1 MRNKPHLQKKGKI
14 SIILIFIIITILLVI
29 FLGFLIQINNSIW
42 DGTSRFTV
50 VFNSDPLVLL
60 SLEPRTQQA
69 VLLTIPVNV
78 ILNVPSGF
86 EEYKVSS
93 VYRLGQLEKN
103 KNGGKLLSKA
113 IENTFGIAVDRYVS
127 DKSLGFVISNASKED
142 FLKIKKSYFSFMSLP
157 KSIIMAVLLKTKY
170 DTNLTFIEMY
180 HLWNGLR
187 KMRGDMFS
195 FQDLSDSI
203 LLIESK
209 LADQTTVWRVDEEI
223 LDSFI
228 DDRFQDQRIRT
239 ENVTIAIINAAE
251 KDKLATQIGKV
262 LKYIGGNVMIK
273 STAPNSDDSGC
284 SIYVA
289 QKYLEKSFVITW
301 LKRKYLCQVL
311 FDNNKESVKQTD
323 IVIFLGKGF
332 LK

>member
-1 MRNKPHLQKKGKI
+1 MRNRPHLEKKDKI
-14 SIILIFIIITILLVI
+14 SLIPIFLVIIILILVI
-29 FLGFLIQINNSIW
+29 IGLSIQINNSIW
-42 DGTSRFTV
+42 DGTSRFTI

-60 SLEPRTQQA
+60 SLEPRTHKA
-69 VLLTIPVNV
+69 VLLSIPVDT

-93 VYRLGQLEKN
+93 VYQLGNLEKN

-127 DKSLGFVISNASKED
+127 ERSSSFTIPNAIKED

-157 KSIIMAVLLKTKY
+157 KSVVMAVTLKTKY
-170 DTNLTFIEMY
+170 DTNLTFVEMY

-187 KMRGDMFS
+187 KMRGDEFS
-195 FQDLSDSI
+195 YQDLSDST
-203 LLIESK
+203 LLVESK
-209 LADQTTVWRVDEEI
+209 LPDQTTVRRVNGEI

-228 DDRFQDQRIRT
+228 DDKFQDQRIRT

-251 KDKLATQIGKV
+251 KDKLATQMGKV
-262 LKYIGGNVMIK
+262 LKYIGGNVLRK
-273 STAPNSDDSGC
+273 STASNPDDNGC
-284 SIYVA
+284 NIYVT
-289 QKYLEKSFVITW
+289 QRSLEKSIVVSW
-301 LKRKYLCQVL
+301 LKRKYLCQVI
-311 FDNNKESVKQTD
+311 FENDQDTVEQTD
-323 IVIFLGKGF
+323 INIFLGKGF